1 MKDLKIFRQHFSDV
15 YVSKCEIMLEGIEG
29 RDDIIA
35 NNRGASM
42 YILYGGFSQPDPQQ
56 YLDEAVREFVEGEV
70 YNEFVESS
78 MDNPWYRIIIFGV
91 NNIIA

>member
-42 YILYGGFSQPDPQQ
+42 FLST
-56 YLDEAVREFVEGEV
+56 
-70 YNEFVESS
+70 
-78 MDNPWYRIIIFGV
+78 
-91 NNIIA
+91 